1 MIRINKLR
9 QKKAVINNE
18 SSCKNK
24 VYRKNN
30 KTEASEQDPIT
41 KKKEPTRKDRR
52 GNITRWIDNTYQH
65 RFQNTFLLV
74 ERLIVKRNAL
84 TNNCSLILFQS
95 RLLKNSDNNI
105 IA

>member
-52 GNITRWIDNTYQH
+52 GNITR
-65 RFQNTFLLV
+65 
-74 ERLIVKRNAL
+74 
-84 TNNCSLILFQS
+84 
-95 RLLKNSDNNI
+95 
-105 IA
+105 